1 MCVRLG
7 VHVQYGGIV
16 TIEREGE
23 RERSKMKESGR
34 DREEGERK
42 GHSEGVILNY

>member
-1 MCVRLG
+1 MCDRLG

-16 TIEREGE
+16 TIERERE

-42 GHSEGVILNY
+42 DHNLRE